1 MLGERHFF
9 KPRAHVELGD
19 VLSGHPVI
27 EDKHHRY
34 QTLDDRRIAIAAQ
47 GDHACGIL
55 VHHDPDL
62 ALTALN
68 NVLHAMFFR
77 A

>member
-9 KPRAHVELGD
+9 KPRTHVELGD

-47 GDHACGIL
+47 GDPRL
-55 VHHDPDL
+55 WDPGPSRSRPGFDSPE
-62 ALTALN
+62 
-68 NVLHAMFFR
+68 
-77 A
+77 

>member
-47 GDHACGIL
+47 GDRSRL
-55 VHHDPDL
+55 WDPGPSRSRPGFDSPE
-62 ALTALN
+62 
-68 NVLHAMFFR
+68 
-77 A
+77 

>member
-9 KPRAHVELGD
+9 KPRTHVELGD

-47 GDHACGIL
+47 GDHACGIAGPSRSRPGF
-55 VHHDPDL
+55 DSPE
-62 ALTALN
+62 
-68 NVLHAMFFR
+68 
-77 A
+77 

>member
-9 KPRAHVELGD
+9 KPRTHVELGD

-34 QTLDDRRIAIAAQ
+34 QTLDDRRIAIPRRVITPVGSWSITIQ
-47 GDHACGIL
+47 TWL
-55 VHHDPDL
+55 
-62 ALTALN
+62 
-68 NVLHAMFFR
+68 
-77 A
+77 

>member
-9 KPRAHVELGD
+9 KPRTHVELGD

-47 GDHACGIL
+47 VITPVGSWSITIQTWL
-55 VHHDPDL
+55 
-62 ALTALN
+62 
-68 NVLHAMFFR
+68 
-77 A
+77 

>member
-9 KPRAHVELGD
+9 KPRTHVELGD

-34 QTLDDRRIAIAAQ
+34 QTLDDRRTLSPRRVITPVGSWSITIQ
-47 GDHACGIL
+47 TWL
-55 VHHDPDL
+55 
-62 ALTALN
+62 
-68 NVLHAMFFR
+68 
-77 A
+77 

>member
-9 KPRAHVELGD
+9 KPRTHVELGD

-47 GDHACGIL
+47 G
-55 VHHDPDL
+55 
-62 ALTALN
+62 
-68 NVLHAMFFR
+68 
-77 A
+77 

>member
-9 KPRAHVELGD
+9 KPRTHVELGD

-34 QTLDDRRIAIAAQ
+34 QTLDDRRA
-47 GDHACGIL
+47 G
-55 VHHDPDL
+55 
-62 ALTALN
+62 
-68 NVLHAMFFR
+68 
-77 A
+77 

>member
-9 KPRAHVELGD
+9 KPRTHVELGD

-47 GDHACGIL
+47 GDPVGSWSITIQTWL
-55 VHHDPDL
+55 
-62 ALTALN
+62 
-68 NVLHAMFFR
+68 
-77 A
+77 